1 MPDWKMLIDFK
12 ITLEHKPGAVA
23 SFAARLREADVILLG
38 LSGHAEQE
46 STAVFHCIPER
57 ADQFRSFLRSTDIPH
72 EEGSVLFIGGA
83 NRGDAMIRTLE
94 MIASANLN
102 LVGLDAVT
110 IEGEFG
116 YFIWAQPQDWAKLR
130 EVLS

>member
-1 MPDWKMLIDFK
+1 
-12 ITLEHKPGAVA
+12 
-23 SFAARLREADVILLG
+23 
-38 LSGHAEQE
+38 
-46 STAVFHCIPER
+46 
-57 ADQFRSFLRSTDIPH
+57 
-72 EEGSVLFIGGA
+72 
-83 NRGDAMIRTLE
+83 MIRTLE